1 MNNTLLKTYLAVLN
15 CGSFSAAATSLGI
28 SQPAVTMQIHNLE
41 EELGYNLLDR
51 RYRRITLTEAGQLL
65 KKYAEHAL
73 NEEQSILIDLA
84 ALSDEVS
91 GELTIACSTT
101 PGNYLI
107 PGVLGGFLR
116 QFPHVS
122 PRLIVSDSREV
133 ARAVD
138 ACEAD
143 LGIMGARVKGLR
155 IDYQICG
162 HDELVPIAPPTSRT
176 EALAGLTLA
185 DLRGYPWIQRGAHSG
200 TQMAVNE
207 LLTAQ
212 KVSPDDLRCLI
223 ELDNPEAIIGA
234 VEGGL
239 GIAIV
244 SRSAAEKALW
254 LGTVVELPIQ
264 SRPWKRRL
272 YLARPRMTPTRAAD
286 AFVTYLGDQRLE
298 T

>member
-1 MNNTLLKTYLAVLN
+1 LNNSLLKTYLAVLD
-15 CGSFSAAATSLGI
+15 CGSFSAAAASLGI

-65 KKYAEHAL
+65 KSYADHVL
-73 NEEQSILIDLA
+73 GEEQHVLADLA
-84 ALSDEVS
+84 ALSEEVS
-91 GELTIACSTT
+91 GDLTIACSTT

-107 PGVLGGFLR
+107 PGLLGGFLQ
-116 QFPHVS
+116 QFPRVNPHLVVS
-122 PRLIVSDSREV
+122 SSQEA

-143 LGIMGARVKGLR
+143 LGITGARFKGQR
-155 IDYQICG
+155 VDFKICG
-162 HDELVPIAPPTSRT
+162 HDELIPIAPPTSRV
-176 EALAGLTLA
+176 EALTTLSLA
-185 DLRGYPWIQRGAHSG
+185 DLRTYPWIKRNADSG
-200 TQMAVNE
+200 TQMAINE
-207 LLTAQ
+207 LLLSE
-212 KVSPDDLRCLI
+212 KVSPDELNCLI
-223 ELDNPEAIIGA
+223 ELDNPEAVIGA

-254 LGTVVELPIQ
+254 LGTVAELPVQ

-286 AFVTYLGDQRLE
+286 AFVAYLNEQHLE
-298 T
+298 

>member
-1 MNNTLLKTYLAVLN
+1 MNNNLLKTYLAVLG

-65 KKYAEHAL
+65 KDYAEHVL
-73 NEEQSILIDLA
+73 GEEQGILADLA
-84 ALSDEVS
+84 ALSDEIS
-91 GELTIACSTT
+91 GDLTIACSTT

-107 PGVLGGFLR
+107 PGVLGGFLQ
-116 QFPHVS
+116 QFPQVIPH
-122 PRLIVSDSREV
+122 LIISSSQEV

-138 ACEAD
+138 ACEVD

-155 IDYQICG
+155 IDYKICG
-162 HDELVPIAPPTSRT
+162 HDELIPIAPPTSRT
-176 EALAGLTLA
+176 EEIA
-185 DLRGYPWIQRGAHSG
+185 DLSLAELRAYPWIQRNAKSG
-200 TQMAVNE
+200 TQMAINE
-207 LLTAQ
+207 LLVEQ

-223 ELDNPEAIIGA
+223 VLDNPEAIIGA

-254 LGTVVELPIQ
+254 LGTVVELPVL

-272 YLARPRMTPTRAAD
+272 YLAQPRMSPTRAAE
-286 AFVTYLGDQRLE
+286 AFVTYLGEKHLE
-298 T
+298 